1 MNDETNCGPRSEIT
15 FFGMLCSLKISSLKI
30 FATPWEVISVDT
42 GNSRI
47 IFEKR
52 LTMTMIVFFPF
63 DLGNGPIRSTEI
75 ISHGASGTAFRFN
88 GVFFPEVSSLTLWHL
103 SQPLMYLAMSCLI
116 VGQ

>member
-15 FFGMLCSLKISSLKI
+15 FFGILCSLKILSLKI

-47 IFEKR
+47 ILEKR
-52 LTMTMIVFFPF
+52 STTTIIVFFPF
-63 DLGNGPIRSTEI
+63 DSGSGPIKSTKI
-75 ISHGASGTAFRFN
+75 ISHGASGTVFGFS
-88 GVFFPEVSSLTLWHL
+88 GVFFLEVSVLTLWHL
-103 SQPLMYLAMSCLI
+103 SQPLIYLAMSLLI